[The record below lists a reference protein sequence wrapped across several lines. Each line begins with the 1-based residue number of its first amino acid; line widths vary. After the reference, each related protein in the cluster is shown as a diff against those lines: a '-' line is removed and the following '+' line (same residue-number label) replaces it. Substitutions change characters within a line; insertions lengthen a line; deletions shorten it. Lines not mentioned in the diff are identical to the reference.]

1 VCGGARIGSVD
12 AVDDALD
19 RLDVLRER
27 NGSIVDLHEMLAFGL
42 FNALATAK
50 EREQRQRH
58 DTLYGRLW
66 SLQREL
72 TAQERIARACAKALF
87 GQLLEAER
95 AADTELLARLTADMP
110 VEQARLA
117 SMDLEEARHIL
128 AKALAR
134 RIEPTVG
141 RDDVG
146 ERDAIVAELRALRA
160 TYPNDRTSAGRLAY
174 VLIHALNHARD
185 HGEDELADELA
196 DEIREIS
203 SWLKATR

>member
-1 VCGGARIGSVD
+1 
-12 AVDDALD
+12 
-19 RLDVLRER
+19 
-27 NGSIVDLHEMLAFGL
+27 
-42 FNALATAK
+42 
-50 EREQRQRH
+50 
-58 DTLYGRLW
+58 
-66 SLQREL
+66 
-72 TAQERIARACAKALF
+72 
-87 GQLLEAER
+87 
-95 AADTELLARLTADMP
+95 MP

-117 SMDLEEARHIL
+117 SMDGEEARHIL

-160 TYPNDRTSAGRLAY
+160 AYPNDRTSAGRLAY